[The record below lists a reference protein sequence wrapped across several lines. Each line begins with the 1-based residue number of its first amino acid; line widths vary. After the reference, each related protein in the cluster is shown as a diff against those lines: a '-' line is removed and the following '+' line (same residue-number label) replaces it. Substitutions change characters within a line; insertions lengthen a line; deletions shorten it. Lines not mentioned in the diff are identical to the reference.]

1 MIGYLRGK
9 SLRLTTEKLLLD
21 VGGVGYELHIP
32 LSTYA
37 EIDRA
42 GGEPIGLHVY
52 THVSENA
59 LELFGFWDEGERRL
73 FERLIGVSGIG
84 PKLARVIL
92 SGMAPQDLI
101 GAIAAGNAAQLT
113 SIPGVGK
120 KTAERMVVD
129 LKDRIAELGTEPAE
143 IATAAGGDDDV
154 VAALV
159 NLGYREKEAV
169 QAVGKARSDNP
180 DGEFEELIRASL
192 RRLSRA

>member
-9 SLRLTTEKLLLD
+9 ALRQTPDKLLLD

-32 LSTYA
+32 LSTYSQ
-37 EIDRA
+37 IDRA

-59 LELFGFWDEGERRL
+59 LELFGFWDENERRL
-73 FERLIGVSGIG
+73 FEKLIGVSGIG
-84 PKLARVIL
+84 PKLARVVL

-101 GAIAAGNAAQLT
+101 GAIAAGNSAQLT

-129 LKDRIAELGTEPAE
+129 LKDRIAELGTEPAA
-143 IATAAGGDDDV
+143 IAAAGGDDDV
-154 VAALV
+154 VTALV

-169 QAVGKARSDNP
+169 KAVGKARADNP

-192 RRLSRA
+192 RLLSRA

>member
-9 SLRLTTEKLLLD
+9 RLWLTAEKLLLD
-21 VGGVGYELHIP
+21 VGGVGYELQIP
-32 LSTYA
+32 LSTWA

-59 LELFGFWDEGERRL
+59 LELYGFWDEGERRL

-92 SGMAPQDLI
+92 SGMAPADLI
-101 GAIAAGNAAQLT
+101 GAIAAGNTAQLT

-120 KTAERMVVD
+120 KTAQRMVVD
-129 LKDRIAELGTEPAE
+129 LKDRIAELGAETEA
-143 IATAAGGDDDV
+143 IATAGGDDDV
-154 VAALV
+154 TAALV
-159 NLGYREKEAV
+159 NLGYREKEAQ
-169 QAVGKARSDNP
+169 QAVAKARTDNP
-180 DGEFEELIRASL
+180 EGEFEELIRASL
-192 RRLSRA
+192 RLLSKV

>member
-9 SLRLTTEKLLLD
+9 RLRLTAEKLLLD

-32 LSTYA
+32 LSTWA

-42 GGEPIGLHVY
+42 GGEPIGLYVY

-59 LELFGFWDEGERRL
+59 LELYGFWDEGERRL

-84 PKLARVIL
+84 PKLARVVL
-92 SGMAPQDLI
+92 SGMAPADLV
-101 GAIAAGNAAQLT
+101 GAIAAGNTAQLT

-129 LKDRIAELGTEPAE
+129 LKDRIAELGAEPEA
-143 IATAAGGDDDV
+143 IAAAGGEDDV
-154 VAALV
+154 TAALV
-159 NLGYREKEAV
+159 NLGYREKEAQ
-169 QAVGKARSDNP
+169 QAVAKARAGNP
-180 DGEFEELIRASL
+180 EGEFEELIRASL
-192 RRLSRA
+192 RLLSKV

>member
-9 SLRLTTEKLLLD
+9 RLRLTAEKLLLD
-21 VGGVGYELHIP
+21 VGGVGYELHVP
-32 LSTYA
+32 LSTWA

-59 LELFGFWDEGERRL
+59 LELYGFWDEGERRL

-92 SGMAPQDLI
+92 SGMAPADLI
-101 GAIAAGNAAQLT
+101 GAIAAGNTAQLT

-120 KTAERMVVD
+120 KTAQRMVVD
-129 LKDRIAELGTEPAE
+129 LKDRIAELGAEPEAF
-143 IATAAGGDDDV
+143 AAAGGEDDV
-154 VAALV
+154 TAALV
-159 NLGYREKEAV
+159 NLGYREKEAQ
-169 QAVGKARSDNP
+169 QAVAKARADNP
-180 DGEFEELIRASL
+180 EAEFEELIRASL
-192 RRLSRA
+192 RLLSKV

>member
-9 SLRLTTEKLLLD
+9 PLRLTPEKLLLD

-32 LSTYA
+32 LSTWA
-37 EIDRA
+37 EVDRA

-84 PKLARVIL
+84 PKLARVVL

-101 GAIAAGNAAQLT
+101 GAIAAGDAARLT

-129 LKDRIAELGTEPAE
+129 LKDRIDELGTEPAA
-143 IATAAGGDDDV
+143 IAAGGGDDDV
-154 VAALV
+154 TAALV
-159 NLGYREKEAV
+159 NLGYREKEAL
-169 QAVGKARSDNP
+169 QAVAKARAESP
-180 DGEFEELIRASL
+180 DGDFEELIRASL

>member
-9 SLRLTTEKLLLD
+9 RLRLTAEKLLLD

-32 LSTYA
+32 LSTWA

-59 LELFGFWDEGERRL
+59 LELYGFWDEGERRL

-84 PKLARVIL
+84 PKLARVVL
-92 SGMAPQDLI
+92 SGMAPADLI
-101 GAIAAGNAAQLT
+101 GAIATGNTTQLT

-129 LKDRIAELGTEPAE
+129 LKDRIAELGAAPEA
-143 IATAAGGDDDV
+143 IASAGGDDDV
-154 VAALV
+154 TAALV
-159 NLGYREKEAV
+159 NLGYREKEAQ
-169 QAVGKARSDNP
+169 QAVAKARTDNP
-180 DGEFEELIRASL
+180 EGEFEELIRASL
-192 RRLSRA
+192 RLLSRA

>member
-9 SLRLTTEKLLLD
+9 RLRLTAEKLLLD
-21 VGGVGYELHIP
+21 VGGVGYELHVP
-32 LSTYA
+32 LSTWA

-59 LELFGFWDEGERRL
+59 LELYGFWDEGERRL

-92 SGMAPQDLI
+92 SGMAPADLI
-101 GAIAAGNAAQLT
+101 GAIAAGNTAQLT

-120 KTAERMVVD
+120 KTAQRMVVD
-129 LKDRIAELGTEPAE
+129 LKDRIAELGAEPEA
-143 IATAAGGDDDV
+143 IAAAGGEDDV
-154 VAALV
+154 TAALV
-159 NLGYREKEAV
+159 NLGYREKEAQ
-169 QAVGKARSDNP
+169 QAVAKARADNP
-180 DGEFEELIRASL
+180 EGEFEELIRASL
-192 RRLSRA
+192 RLLSKV

>member
-9 SLRLTTEKLLLD
+9 TLRLTPEKLLLD

-59 LELFGFWDEGERRL
+59 LELFGFWDESERRL

-84 PKLARVIL
+84 PRLARVIL
-92 SGMAPQDLI
+92 SGMAPQDLV

-129 LKDRIAELGTEPAE
+129 LKDRIAELGAEPA
-143 IATAAGGDDDV
+143 AVAAGGDDDDV
-154 VAALV
+154 TAALV
-159 NLGYREKEAV
+159 NLGYREREA
-169 QAVGKARSDNP
+169 QKAVARARSDNP

-192 RRLSRA
+192 RLLSRA